1 MTASTQHHDWLPTF
15 LEMAGAPRVVEELKK
30 GYKAIGRTYKN
41 HIDGYS
47 LLAYLT
53 GKEKQGPR
61 KAFIYVSDDGDILAV
76 RHDNWKIVFIEQ
88 RCQGTL
94 QIWLEPFTRLRAPKI
109 FNLRT
114 DPYEVADITS
124 NGYFDWY
131 MRECGAFSIAGK
143 AVAQAFADTFKDFP
157 PIQKPNT
164 FTIGDAITKMAE
176 AGSS

>member
-15 LEMAGAPRVVEELKK
+15 LEMAGSPASSRSSRRATRLSAAPTRITST
-30 GYKAIGRTYKN
+30 ATAC
-41 HIDGYS
+41 S
-47 LLAYLT
+47 YLT

-61 KAFIYVSDDGDILAV
+61 KAFIYISDDGDILAV
-76 RHDNWKIVFIEQ
+76 RYDNWKIVFIEQ

-131 MRECGAFSIAGK
+131 MRECGAFFIAGT